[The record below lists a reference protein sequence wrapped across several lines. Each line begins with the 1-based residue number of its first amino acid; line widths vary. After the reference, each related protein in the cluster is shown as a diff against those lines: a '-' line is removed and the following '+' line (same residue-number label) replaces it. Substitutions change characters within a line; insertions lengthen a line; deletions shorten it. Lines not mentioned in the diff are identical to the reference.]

1 LCGKTR
7 TATPIDLTGCTAR
20 LKVKRGNTEL
30 LSLTSGDGVTLGGD
44 AGTIELEI
52 EFANGDVK
60 RLLNGA
66 VMLRREVTV

>member
-1 LCGKTR
+1 M
-7 TATPIDLTGCTAR
+7 
-20 LKVKRGNTEL
+20 
-30 LSLTSGDGVTLGGD
+30 SLTSGDGVTLGGD
-44 AGTIELEI
+44 AGTIELYVSDEDTAALDFTLARHDLEI